1 MLAEALAEMGI
12 DERTVMEVA
21 EDPPVEE
28 PNGPPREA
36 VENSEVIAEFEV
48 DGQTIT
54 LPKGG
59 TYEVE
64 RERMAVGDATDAV
77 VGHAKARFGGT
88 DAIEGNEAEILT
100 DLVAESPRG
109 INADWKY
116 SAETAE
122 WQLSSV
128 AEEFGYRI
136 EFRSL
141 GDEHIATSTS
151 ATHPQAFEIARI
163 DPDGDERTVPFR
175 YPPRERD
182 SHLNYHALAEA
193 VDRELLLPVG
203 LRLVELLGR
212 SGDNFR
218 WFLFEIEQ
226 LRELE
231 GRFGEGLPIRGD
243 PLVDSG
249 PFVDAAL
256 ADYDPDCALDHEAA
270 YGVPEPADTVKIE
283 AFADVTE
290 CGEP

>member
-1 MLAEALAEMGI
+1 MGLAEQ
-12 DERTVMEVA
+12 TVMEVA

-28 PNGPPREA
+28 RNGPPGEV
-36 VENSEVIAEFEV
+36 VENSEIVAEFEV
-48 DGQTIT
+48 DGRTIK

-64 RERMAVGDATDAV
+64 RERMAVEDATDAV
-77 VGHAKARFGGT
+77 VGHAKARFDGT

-100 DLVAESPRG
+100 DIMAESPHG

-141 GDEHIATSTS
+141 DDEDPGTSTS

-163 DPDGDERTVPFR
+163 DPDGDERAVPFR
-175 YPPRERD
+175 YPQQERD

-193 VDRELLLPVG
+193 VNRELLLPVG
-203 LRLVELLGR
+203 LRLAELLGG

-218 WFLFEIEQ
+218 WFLFETER

-231 GRFGEGLPIRGD
+231 ARFGEGLPICGD
-243 PLVDSG
+243 PLIDSG
-249 PFVDAAL
+249 PFVDAA
-256 ADYDPDCALDHEAA
+256 E
-270 YGVPEPADTVKIE
+270 YGDS
-283 AFADVTE
+283 
-290 CGEP
+290 